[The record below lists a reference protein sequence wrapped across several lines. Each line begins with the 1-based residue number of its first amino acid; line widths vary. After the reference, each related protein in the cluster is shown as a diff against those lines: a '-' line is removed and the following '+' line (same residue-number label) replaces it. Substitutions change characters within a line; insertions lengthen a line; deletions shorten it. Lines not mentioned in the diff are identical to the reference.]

1 MSDLKETVTV
11 NVEYFTG
18 KEEGDEGTPY
28 FVSSSD
34 DLMFTTDG
42 ETFEELLVS
51 IRECL
56 ELTMKDGDPAADFG
70 VSPVANVK
78 IVMELPEDHAQ
89 TA

>member
-1 MSDLKETVTV
+1 MTDLKEIVTI

-18 KEEGDEGTPY
+18 KEEGDDGTPS
-28 FVSSSD
+28 FVASSD

-42 ETFEELLVS
+42 ETFEELLVN

-56 ELTMKDGDPAADFG
+56 ELTMKEGDPAADFG
-70 VSPVANVK
+70 VSSDAKVT